1 MKFLRQCKQFSVVIT
16 TKIYY
21 MFKIIYLLL
30 NVFFK
35 LIYLSYLYMFS
46 QDNCNEDQ
54 TRTHE
59 QTNPLKDVTNGK
71 LS

>member
-1 MKFLRQCKQFSVVIT
+1 
-16 TKIYY
+16 